1 MGNVKTLN
9 RATKIEAC
17 EEPEIQYAASPELF
31 REIQEWLESRGSNI
45 YKTEEEP
52 EEEIARYYDTK
63 NYRLLREG
71 IEYRI
76 KDKGKTLRHDMKLP
90 LDTHNREV
98 LPDQNDI
105 LWRNELK
112 FKTREGKPSLMAF
125 WGQALLDPVKERLK
139 KNFFN
144 KELAEQFDSIFR
156 KRKLDHIADCGSRI
170 EYSFQE
176 GRMQTVDGRKST
188 PVMHILELEL
198 RKGDLKGLL
207 EEKRAL
213 EAEFGPK
220 GLSILPM
227 RKVVMGFE
235 LLEDQMSP
243 KQFASFR
250 DAKIRN
256 SRAYAAAVEEAGF
269 AQKLAA

>member
-1 MGNVKTLN
+1 V
-9 RATKIEAC
+9 IEAC

-31 REIQEWLESRGSNI
+31 REIHQWLKGRGQNVH
-45 YKTEEEP
+45 KTSAEP
-52 EEEIARYYDTK
+52 EEDMATYYDTK

-90 LDTHNREV
+90 LDTRNREV

-112 FKTREGKPSLMAF
+112 FKTREIKPSLMAF
-125 WGQALLDPVKERLK
+125 WGQALLNPVRERLK
-139 KNFFN
+139 KNFFG
-144 KELAEQFDSIFR
+144 KELEAQFHSIFS
-156 KRKLDHIADCGSRI
+156 KEKIDHIAACGSRI
-170 EYSFQE
+170 EYSFQT
-176 GRMQTVDGRKST
+176 GRMETIDGRKST
-188 PVMHILELEL
+188 PALHILELEL
-198 RKGDLKGLL
+198 RKGSLEGLL
-207 EEKRAL
+207 QEKRAL
-213 EAEFGPK
+213 EAEFGPR
-220 GLSILPM
+220 GLAILPL

-235 LLEDQMSP
+235 LLEDGMSP

-269 AQKLAA
+269 PVRFAA